1 MCHRFHHGSMK
12 RSTIP
17 PLWHFPNSTEP
28 SEAYYWHHVLRHG
41 QEESCPRTFLG
52 WKSVRQK
59 ADFYLLPCWIL
70 GGLTLSAPSCGADL
84 PQPPYTQRISV
95 VLALASYEKLYR
107 FHCEFSIAPPSSKPI
122 WNEIVRKAD
131 LGMAWKMLYLGDIY
145 NVNLNSLFTCFSVQG
160 LHKASSSCDHLWAHN
175 VHHHFFLLS
184 DALLINLEEKFRLD
198 FTHGCQKTNIDWN
211 WLLCT

>member
-28 SEAYYWHHVLRHG
+28 SEAYYCHPVLRHG
-41 QEESCPRTFLG
+41 HEESCPRTFLG
-52 WKSVRQK
+52 QKSVRQK

-84 PQPPYTQRISV
+84 PQPPYTYTEDKCGPRSCFLWKIVS
-95 VLALASYEKLYR
+95 
-107 FHCEFSIAPPSSKPI
+107 FS
-122 WNEIVRKAD
+122 
-131 LGMAWKMLYLGDIY
+131 
-145 NVNLNSLFTCFSVQG
+145 
-160 LHKASSSCDHLWAHN
+160 LWIFYCTHN
-175 VHHHFFLLS
+175 VDHHFFLSS
-184 DALLINLEEKFRLD
+184 DALLNNLEEKFHLN